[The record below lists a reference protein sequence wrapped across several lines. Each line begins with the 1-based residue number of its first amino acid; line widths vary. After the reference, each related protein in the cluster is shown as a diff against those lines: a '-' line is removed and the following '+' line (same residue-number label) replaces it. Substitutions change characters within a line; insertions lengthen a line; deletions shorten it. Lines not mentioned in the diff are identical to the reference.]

1 MTHRKPSQV
10 FGFLRAAFAFT
21 AAATSA
27 LAVADTPT
35 DVIPAAWAPCI
46 AAAQS
51 QTPAGHTRRGLRVD
65 VAEGNLQLTNVFCE
79 GAASQEIEQAAPQRV
94 DDRVRPVIIAG
105 AAPGA
110 LPAQAQ
116 PPQTTTPRADISVSV
131 VEPAASSAPTA
142 ATAPTAPTAADGTVR
157 TPVAQVSRSGGLQA
171 NAQGWNSSVPSGLDH
186 RTRYLPTSNPPV
198 IQTIGDKNAT
208 VAQQL
213 AFTVT
218 ATDSDGPAP
227 LVITLRSSTPA
238 LPAGVSFTDNGDGS
252 ANFTWTPQPGDVGTY
267 LVEFRARDDGGAGS
281 LSEQTI
287 TITVTANQAPQID
300 EIVDRNVVARTPLS
314 FAVSSSDA
322 DGPAPI
328 ALSIASSIPT
338 LPSSAVLTDFGDGS
352 GSFDWTPANADE
364 GSYAVTVRA
373 TDGAGAFTEESFT
386 IVVQDNAPPTL
397 SSIAPVTVMRGSTIS
412 FNVNATDNDGPAPID
427 LSIAS
432 STPSLPPAAS
442 FTDNGNGTGSFS
454 WTTVAGDAGT
464 YTVTFRATD
473 ENGAGEFAEVSTTLT
488 VYSTGGDTVQLP
500 FLDNFSD
507 GNLNGWVPVDDVP
520 IASNWTVTGGQAHE
534 TERLISVLG
543 FDETYMLGSFLALTG
558 GAALTDYTVSA
569 RLEFLAEDQ
578 QADIGLMFRYV
589 SPTNYYRLSFN
600 SARSF
605 TRLEKQV
612 NGTFSTLAVNARGYK
627 RDEVLN
633 VEVRVSGDDIEVD
646 INGDT
651 VFAVTDSDIG
661 SGSVALFCA
670 HESRFDDVLI
680 TAIDSAPSVALSSP
694 LAYIGDENTTINAQ
708 AMVRNAPAGARVD
721 FVLNGNVTISDTSA
735 PYSATFTSVPNGNH
749 TVEAILRNAQ
759 NQELDR
765 DTNQFVGA
773 GGSRIASIGDS
784 ITQGSGDL
792 YYADNISTLERVIG
806 SQSFQASLTDLLDDS
821 TSPANVVFNE
831 GIGGDRSDDTAFE
844 RVDSILSR
852 HPEMDTALVMLGTND
867 TLAAMPS
874 GMGCSGAACNGTYK
888 GNMQTLID
896 KLRWANYPTNTVPSG
911 IQILVAEPPPVFAG
925 TNPWN
930 SSTNNRLRDYNTVI
944 TSELTGTTAGPD
956 FFSYFMP
963 NASSNYESLFQ
974 DDYHP
979 NSLGY
984 EVMAA
989 LWHNALA
996 SPVALPFVLDD
1007 LDSSAAFDPKQ
1018 DLMQA
1023 GNAFQ
1028 ADTSHTLS
1036 AVPAL
1041 LQDGRWLVVN
1051 NADYTSTSSSYL
1063 TFDTDRAV
1071 TVYVAFDGGASSRP
1085 TWMNGFTD
1093 TGQNINTSHPS
1104 APWYD
1109 LFSRTYAAGT
1119 VTLGGASASGAA
1131 GVNANMI
1138 VIVVEN

>member
-1 MTHRKPSQV
+1 MLPRQV
-10 FGFLRAAFAFT
+10 FGFFRAAFAFT
-21 AAATSA
+21 AAAAAGLS
-27 LAVADTPT
+27 VADTAA
-35 DVIPAAWAPCI
+35 DAASAAWAPCT
-46 AAAQS
+46 ASPAS
-51 QTPAGHTRRGLRVD
+51 QAPAGHTRRGLRVEIE
-65 VAEGNLQLTNVFCE
+65 EGNLQLTNVLCE
-79 GAASQEIEQAAPQRV
+79 GAASQPVLQTAPLPAETTAATAIGPVIMAAAAPA
-94 DDRVRPVIIAG
+94 PA

-110 LPAQAQ
+110 AA
-116 PPQTTTPRADISVSV
+116 PRADAPVSAA
-131 VEPAASSAPTA
+131 EPALTA
-142 ATAPTAPTAADGTVR
+142 APALAAAPSATDVAVAPPAAQPATRGSL
-157 TPVAQVSRSGGLQA
+157 PG

-186 RTRYLPTSNPPV
+186 QTRYLPTSNPPV
-198 IQTIGDKNAT
+198 IQTIGDKSVT

-227 LVITLRSSTPA
+227 LVITLRSSSPA
-238 LPAGVSFTDNGDGS
+238 LPAGATFTDNGNGS
-252 ANFTWTPQPGDVGTY
+252 ANFVWTPQQGDQGSY
-267 LVEFRARDDGGAGS
+267 LVKFRARDDGGAGT

-287 TITVTANQAPQID
+287 TITVIANQAPVLD

-314 FAVSSSDA
+314 FAVSSTDT

-328 ALSIASSIPT
+328 ALTIAAST
-338 LPSSAVLTDFGDGS
+338 PSPPPSAVLTDFGDGT
-352 GSFDWTPANADE
+352 GSFDWTPANAHE

-373 TDGAGAFTEESFT
+373 TDGAGAFSEESFT
-386 IVVQDNAPPTL
+386 IDVQDNAPPEL
-397 SSIAPVTVMRGSTIS
+397 ASIPPVSVMRGNTIS
-412 FNVNATDNDGPAPID
+412 FNVSATDGDGPSPID
-427 LSIAS
+427 LTIAS
-432 STPSLPPAAS
+432 SSPSLPPSAS

-454 WTTVAGDAGT
+454 WPTVAGDAGT
-464 YTVTFRATD
+464 YNVTFRATD
-473 ENGAGEFAEVSTTLT
+473 GDGAGEFTEVGTTLT

-500 FLDNFSD
+500 FLDDFSD
-507 GNLNGWVPVDDVP
+507 GNLNGWVPIDDVP

-558 GAALTDYTVSA
+558 GASLTDYAVSA

-600 SARSF
+600 AARSF

-670 HESRFDDVLI
+670 HESRFDNVLI
-680 TAIDSAPSVALSSP
+680 TALDNTPSVALSSP
-694 LAYIGDENTTINAQ
+694 LAHIGDEDTTITAA

-721 FVLNGNVTISDTSA
+721 FVLNGSVTISDSSA
-735 PYSATFTSVPNGNH
+735 PYSATFASLPNGSH
-749 TVEAILRNAQ
+749 TIDAILRNAQ

-765 DTNQFVGA
+765 DTNTLVGA
-773 GGSRIASIGDS
+773 GGNRIASIGDS

-792 YYADNISTLERVIG
+792 VYADNISALERVIG
-806 SQSFQASLTDLLDDS
+806 SQSFQATLTDLLDDS

-844 RVDSILSR
+844 RIDSILSR
-852 HPEMDTALVMLGTND
+852 HPGMDTALVMLGTND

-874 GMGCSGAACNGTYK
+874 GLGCSGAACDGTYK

-911 IQILVAEPPPVFAG
+911 IQILVAAPPPVFAG
-925 TNPWN
+925 SNPWN
-930 SSTNNRLRDYNTVI
+930 SASNNRLRDYNTVI
-944 TSELTGTTAGPD
+944 TSELSGVSAGPD

-963 NASSNYESLFQ
+963 NASSNYASLFQ

-996 SPVALPFVLDD
+996 TPVALPFVLDD
-1007 LDSSAAFDPKQ
+1007 LESSAAFDPKQ
-1018 DLMQA
+1018 NLMQV
-1023 GNAFQ
+1023 GSVFQ
-1028 ADTSHTLS
+1028 ADTSHNLS
-1036 AVPAL
+1036 TIPAM
-1041 LQDGRWLVVN
+1041 LQGGRWLVVN
-1051 NADYTSTSSSYL
+1051 NSDYTNASSNYL
-1063 TFDTDRAV
+1063 TFTTDRAV

-1085 TWMNGFTD
+1085 AWMNGFSD

-1109 LFSRTYAAGT
+1109 VFARSYPAGAI
-1119 VTLGGASASGAA
+1119 TLGGASASGAA

-1138 VIVVEN
+1138 VIVVED